1 MSPPD
6 YTLADFAKIS
16 DPALFWCGDRDVF
29 CPPEHSLQMY
39 RMVDKA
45 ELAVIPNADHFT
57 MAEQFDI
64 VIMVLLNF
72 MQRVTS
78 SN

>member
-1 MSPPD
+1 
-6 YTLADFAKIS
+6 
-16 DPALFWCGDRDVF
+16 
-29 CPPEHSLQMY
+29 MY

-64 VIMVLLNF
+64 ATMILLKF
-72 MQRVTS
+72 MTKLTDL
-78 SN
+78 N